1 MYTLWYQPC
10 WFDGM
15 LTPGADAIAPYA
27 CVSEPEPE
35 SVAAAFCPAE
45 LIEKTSLVTP
55 EWTSDCAEREVV
67 RAIVL
72 SARCIDRATL
82 ADWSA
87 TTVIPACDCG
97 S

>member
-1 MYTLWYQPC
+1 
-10 WFDGM
+10 M
-15 LTPGADAIAPYA
+15 LTPGALAIAPYA
-27 CVSEPEPE
+27 CVNEPEPE
-35 SVAAAFCPAE
+35 SVEAAFCPAE

-55 EWTSDCAEREVV
+55 ECTSDCADRDVV

-72 SARCIDRATL
+72 NVFCRVSATV

-87 TTVIPACDCG
+87 TIVRPGVDCG